1 MSASLI
7 LDGHFSLSL
16 SLPLPSLT
24 YTLSL
29 LFHLPYFLP
38 LHLDTHLG
46 SSPSRWDT
54 SINSAGSLGSITRE
68 GEGAFFPESGYLQQR
83 RSHSGEWVSVLC
95 SVCVLWISVYYP
107 LIVEKRS
114 ITSQCHTVQYM
125 ILILHLQFS
134 YCTPIWLT
142 NYSVIVSYSMLK
154 VKAYQLIYT
163 VITKQQHRSS
173 LRMTRRWRERPGGTV
188 AYSVI
193 WVNYPVNKRLMS
205 RRQKIGV

>member
-1 MSASLI
+1 MQDFPSPRTGKVIPQIWFHSTHMSHTAQYDVSLTHTWRP
-7 LDGHFSLSL
+7 LLTLSL
-16 SLPLPSLT
+16 SLPLLPLT

-29 LFHLPYFLP
+29 LFHFPYFLP

-107 LIVEKRS
+107 FNSVCLARRDQLLHSAIQYS
-114 ITSQCHTVQYM
+114 IWFLFSTCNSLTA
-125 ILILHLQFS
+125 LQS
-134 YCTPIWLT
+134 D
-142 NYSVIVSYSMLK
+142 
-154 VKAYQLIYT
+154 
-163 VITKQQHRSS
+163 
-173 LRMTRRWRERPGGTV
+173 
-188 AYSVI
+188 
-193 WVNYPVNKRLMS
+193 
-205 RRQKIGV
+205 